1 MSQTPLVIDNPHDMR
16 QYSAAARAAGQRVGL
31 VPTMGALHEGH
42 LSLLEYTGQHC
53 QRLAVSIFVNPLQ
66 FNQQED
72 LDKYPRTFER
82 DLELCASQGAHVVY
96 APTVAAMY
104 PQGFQTTVSV
114 AKVSQGLCG
123 AFRPGH
129 FDGVTTV
136 VLKLFNAVLPHLA
149 VFGEKDF
156 QQLQVIKRMAT
167 DLDLGLEVVGRP
179 TVRESDGLAMS
190 SRNARLSPAERQQAL
205 CLWRGLNRAR
215 SLARAGERAC
225 QALIDAALAEIT
237 AIPGTR
243 VEYVEIVDSTTL
255 ETVTSLDERRAR
267 LVMAVWVG
275 GTRLID
281 NMALN

>member
-16 QYSAAARAAGQRVGL
+16 SYSAEARAAGMRIGL
-31 VPTMGALHEGH
+31 VPTMGALHQGH
-42 LSLLEYTGQHC
+42 LSLLEYTAQHC
-53 QRLAVSIFVNPLQ
+53 QRLVVSIFVNPLQ

-72 LDKYPRTFER
+72 LDKYPRTWER
-82 DLELCASQGAHVVY
+82 DLELCAAQGAHVVY

-104 PQGFQTTVSV
+104 PPGFQTTVSV
-114 AKVSQGLCG
+114 AQVSQGLCG
-123 AFRPGH
+123 AHRPGH

-136 VLKLFNAVLPHLA
+136 VMKLFNAVAPHLA
-149 VFGEKDF
+149 AFGEKDY

-179 TVRESDGLAMS
+179 TVRETDGLAMS
-190 SRNARLSPAERQQAL
+190 SRNTRLSPAERQQAL

-215 SLARAGERAC
+215 SLARAGEQ
-225 QALIDAALAEIT
+225 QAPALREAALDEIS

-255 ETVTSLDERRAR
+255 EALASLDGHRAR
-267 LVMAVWVG
+267 MVMAVWVG